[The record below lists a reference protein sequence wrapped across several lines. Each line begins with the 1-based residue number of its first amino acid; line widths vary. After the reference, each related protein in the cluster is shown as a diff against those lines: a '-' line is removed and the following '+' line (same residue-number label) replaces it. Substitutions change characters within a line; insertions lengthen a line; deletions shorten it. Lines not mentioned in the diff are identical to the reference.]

1 MKRITNKIDK
11 LAALRA
17 QINELKKAEEKLV
30 GEVKD
35 QGIGKYAGTEHV
47 ATVFA
52 VDRETVDWKGIAERV
67 GFSPQMLAA
76 YTTKSTTVQLR
87 LSAMPAQQAK
97 AA

>member
-17 QINELKKAEEKLV
+17 QINELKRAEEALV
-30 GEVKD
+30 GEIKQ
-35 QGIGKYAGTEHV
+35 QGIGKYAGHQHV

-52 VDRETVDWKGIAERV
+52 VDAERVDWKAIAEKV
-67 GFSPQMLAA
+67 GYSRQLLAA
-76 YTTKSTTVQLR
+76 NTNKTTTVQLR
-87 LSAMPAQQAK
+87 LSAMPAQQQK

>member
-30 GEVKD
+30 GEVKE

-52 VDRETVDWKGIAERV
+52 VDRETVDWKGIAEKV
-67 GFSPQMLAA
+67 GYSTQMLTA
-76 YTTKSTTVQLR
+76 YTNKTTTVQLR

>member
-30 GEVKD
+30 GEIKN
-35 QGIGKYAGTEHV
+35 QGIGKFAGTEHV

-52 VDRETVDWKGIAERV
+52 VDKATVDWKGIAERV

-76 YTTKSTTVQLR
+76 YTTNSTTVQLR
-87 LSAMPAQQAK
+87 LSAMPAQQQK

>member
-17 QINELKKAEEKLV
+17 QINELKQAEEKLV
-30 GEVKD
+30 GEIKD
-35 QGIGKYAGTEHV
+35 QGIGKFAGTEHV

-52 VDRETVDWKGIAERV
+52 VDAERVDWKAVAEKA
-67 GFSPQMLAA
+67 GYSPQLKAA
-76 YTTKSTTVQLR
+76 HTTKTTTVQLR
-87 LSAMPAQQAK
+87 LSAMPAQQQK